1 MSIPS
6 FWVSLFRA
14 FKSRRMSRSNTAIR
28 TKRVARMQPRT
39 VLQKVVL
46 WIFPTRRE
54 YKMLFNKRHV
64 LKKQAT
70 PKQRA
75 FQRLAPKKQVW
86 GIILYINDALNC
98 TSRHLPSE
106 TICMLFCTFLRAEAG
121 TTLGI
126 FAPHMDPRRR
136 NMNEAFVRWAQ
147 PMPSKMRLQ
156 ILSLDA
162 RSPKSRA
169 QEEHQPPSKLI
180 KWHLAH
186 PPLRTCSG
194 RHGPIFLTQVRRC
207 CWDIQWGQTTN
218 ESRQPWIVVGRVA
231 LAETCAAKAVLQL
244 WHLCDG
250 TGVPKRPRLWSI
262 DSSTSLRQL
271 ALKAP
276 KFLLDF
282 VGGCWMARQGLF
294 CITPQ
299 HYEPGIKRCHERRRT
314 SWPSWHSASMRCWRQ
329 SMPRSSGGLSSTRL
343 FHDLLI
349 SGHLWLALIYLSLT
363 YSHGSAWG
371 AVGMCLAGSVLQCE
385 IVPYAKR
392 LLRDSELAP
401 NRSHQLF
408 QRLSPPKSD

>member
-156 ILSLDA
+156 ILSLRCKVA
-162 RSPKSRA
+162 EVQSP
-169 QEEHQPPSKLI
+169 
-180 KWHLAH
+180 
-186 PPLRTCSG
+186 G
-194 RHGPIFLTQVRRC
+194 
-207 CWDIQWGQTTN
+207 
-218 ESRQPWIVVGRVA
+218 
-231 LAETCAAKAVLQL
+231 
-244 WHLCDG
+244 
-250 TGVPKRPRLWSI
+250 
-262 DSSTSLRQL
+262 
-271 ALKAP
+271 
-276 KFLLDF
+276 
-282 VGGCWMARQGLF
+282 
-294 CITPQ
+294 
-299 HYEPGIKRCHERRRT
+299 RT
-314 SWPSWHSASMRCWRQ
+314 STTKQVDQMAPCPSALEDMFRTAWAY
-329 SMPRSSGGLSSTRL
+329 L
-343 FHDLLI
+343 FDP
-349 SGHLWLALIYLSLT
+349 SPAL
-363 YSHGSAWG
+363 
-371 AVGMCLAGSVLQCE
+371 
-385 IVPYAKR
+385 
-392 LLRDSELAP
+392 LLRYPMRAD
-401 NRSHQLF
+401 NQ
-408 QRLSPPKSD
+408 